1 MLSAQQ
7 VLAAEHIQWQIA
19 VAVVIAMKEAA
30 FLLAVQRVV
39 GGVEVQH
46 EFFGRALEAGDEL

>member
-1 MLSAQQ
+1 VEKAP
-7 VLAAEHIQWQIA
+7 
-19 VAVVIAMKEAA
+19 

-46 EFFGRALEAGDEL
+46 EFIGRGFEAGNELLNQHSVQPPSGGAIGPFLQPA